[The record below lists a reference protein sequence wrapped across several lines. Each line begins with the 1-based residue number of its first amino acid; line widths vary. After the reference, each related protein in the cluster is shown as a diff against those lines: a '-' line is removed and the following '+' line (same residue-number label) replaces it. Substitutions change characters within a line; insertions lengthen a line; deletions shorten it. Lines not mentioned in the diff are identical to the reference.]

1 MYLIWTK
8 RCLPMDIYFIEMCFV
23 LQHLNVSDMNETL
36 FTNGYILKCALCC
49 NIYVSDMN
57 ETLFT
62 NGYIFYWNVLCVAT
76 FKCIWY
82 ERNVVYQWMDTYF
95 IEMCFVLQHL
105 NVSDMNETLFTNGYI
120 FYWNVLC
127 VATFKCIWYERNVVY
142 QWIYILLKCALCC
155 NI

>member
-36 FTNGYILKCALCC
+36 FTNGYFVLQWIWYGYYFIEMCFVLQHL
-49 NIYVSDMN
+49 NVSDMN

-62 NGYIFYWNVLCVAT
+62 NGYIY
-76 FKCIWY
+76 I
-82 ERNVVYQWMDTYF
+82 YF